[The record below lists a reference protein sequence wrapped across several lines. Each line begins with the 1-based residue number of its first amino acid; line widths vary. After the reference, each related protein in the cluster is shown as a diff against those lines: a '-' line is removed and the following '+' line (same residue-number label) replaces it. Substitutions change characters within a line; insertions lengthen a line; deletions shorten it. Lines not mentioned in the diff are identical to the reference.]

1 MTFKSIQ
8 FNKNLLPKYN
18 DIINCILYYKENAK
32 KDKIKNFLYIQKV
45 TTSVLEIWSRVSI
58 EYLNERRLH
67 ERIKYIWEKYVWLN
81 KNKKNNSKLL
91 NLYTK
96 YDKLFDISINEDKL
110 YSEDYV
116 FLMDQRGDRKRMIGN
131 TTWSTGG

>member
-1 MTFKSIQ
+1 M
-8 FNKNLLPKYN
+8 
-18 DIINCILYYKENAK
+18 
-32 KDKIKNFLYIQKV
+32 
-45 TTSVLEIWSRVSI
+45 TTSVLEIWSRASI

-67 ERIKYIWEKYVWLN
+67 ERIKYIWDKYLWLN

-96 YDKLFDISINEDKL
+96 YDKLIDISINENTL
-110 YSEDYV
+110 CSEDYL

-131 TTWSTGG
+131 TTWSTEG

>member
-1 MTFKSIQ
+1 MTFKSIK

-32 KDKIKNFLYIQKV
+32 KDKIKNFLYIKKV
-45 TTSVLEIWSRVSI
+45 TTSVLEIWSRASI

-67 ERIKYIWEKYVWLN
+67 ERIKYIWDKYLWLN

-91 NLYTK
+91 NLYKK
-96 YDKLFDISINEDKL
+96 YDKLFDISVNENTL
-110 YSEDYV
+110 CSEDYL
-116 FLMDQRGDRKRMIGN
+116 FLMDQRGNRKRMIGN
-131 TTWSTGG
+131 TTGSTGG